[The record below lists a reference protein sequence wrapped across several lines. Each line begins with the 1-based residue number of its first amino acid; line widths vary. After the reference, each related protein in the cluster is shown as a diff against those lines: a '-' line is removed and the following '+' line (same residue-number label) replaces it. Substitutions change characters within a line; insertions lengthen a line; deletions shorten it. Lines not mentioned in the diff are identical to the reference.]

1 LGLVVEKK
9 RWAYQSVP
17 AENWNPLTV
26 RFIDHQPAFG
36 KYFGRTKSMTNR
48 QRSSKQPP
56 YPADKARGAEI
67 ILQTRLQRI
76 VFVAG
81 LLGVVIFGGL
91 LIIFS
96 R

>member
-1 LGLVVEKK
+1 LSSKKK

-17 AENWNPLTV
+17 AENWNPLAV

-36 KYFGRTKSMTNR
+36 KYFERTKSMINR

-56 YPADKARGAEI
+56 YPADKARGGEI